1 MREHIGSS
9 SPMSHSLGTFLAKQ
23 ESTAPGR
30 DRKYRSG
37 DCHTSD
43 IGHWFAMTCVLG
55 KQFDKQKFDS
65 RESMVYFILQQTTLF
80 CCKKSYYG
88 I

>member
-1 MREHIGSS
+1 MREHIGSP

-55 KQFDKQKFDS
+55 KLFDKQKFIVMI
-65 RESMVYFILQQTTLF
+65 EKWCVYATHHFVN
-80 CCKKSYYG
+80 
-88 I
+88 